1 MSYYEEL
8 ITKMTDTGD
17 MPGVMHLVKWIQ
29 RTEGKNDA
37 IAGLLVELGDK
48 MSKSNKRR
56 EATQLYLAAQDISQS
71 DETRETAAGR
81 VNQIQRPRPEPK
93 AEPEDVPPQPR
104 TRRQLKVFPDTNRI
118 IVEKVNLI
126 KRHTRASKDVPQ
138 GGIIE
143 KEAPINASNVMLVCP
158 NTGKP
163 TRIGKDILSDGS
175 RARVSKKSGEMLN
188 D

>member
-1 MSYYEEL
+1 MR
-8 ITKMTDTGD
+8 I
-17 MPGVMHLVKWIQ
+17 
-29 RTEGKNDA
+29 RKNDNVWV
-37 IAGLLVELGDK
+37 IAGN
-48 MSKSNKRR
+48 SKGK
-56 EATQLYLAAQDISQS
+56 E
-71 DETRETAAGR
+71 GR
-81 VNQIQRPRPEPK
+81 V
-93 AEPEDVPPQPR
+93 
-104 TRRQLKVFPDTNRI
+104 LKVFPDTGRI

-143 KEAPINASNVMLVCP
+143 KEGPINASNVMLVCP

-163 TRIGKDILSDGS
+163 TRIGKDVLSDGS

>member
-1 MSYYEEL
+1 MR
-8 ITKMTDTGD
+8 IK
-17 MPGVMHLVKWIQ
+17 
-29 RTEGKNDA
+29 KNDM
-37 IAGLLVELGDK
+37 VRV
-48 MSKSNKRR
+48 MSGNDRGKQGK
-56 EATQLYLAAQDISQS
+56 
-71 DETRETAAGR
+71 
-81 VNQIQRPRPEPK
+81 V
-93 AEPEDVPPQPR
+93 
-104 TRRQLKVFPDTNRI
+104 LKVFPDSNRI

-143 KEAPINASNVMLVCP
+143 KEGPIDASNVMLVCP

-163 TRIGKDILSDGS
+163 TRIGKAVLSDGS

>member
-1 MSYYEEL
+1 MR
-8 ITKMTDTGD
+8 IK
-17 MPGVMHLVKWIQ
+17 
-29 RTEGKNDA
+29 KNDNVEV
-37 IAGLLVELGDK
+37 IAGNDK
-48 MSKSNKRR
+48 GKQGK
-56 EATQLYLAAQDISQS
+56 
-71 DETRETAAGR
+71 
-81 VNQIQRPRPEPK
+81 V
-93 AEPEDVPPQPR
+93 
-104 TRRQLKVFPDTNRI
+104 LKVYPGSNRI

-126 KRHTRASKDVPQ
+126 KRHTKASRDVPQ

-143 KEAPINASNVMLVCP
+143 KEGPIDASNVMLVCP